1 MNIIE
6 PVSVQC
12 PYCGEVM
19 DLQVDCSEGSQEF
32 MEDCPVCCK
41 PVTVTVSIGDFG
53 IESVEAKP
61 EDD

>member
-6 PVSVQC
+6 TVPVQC
-12 PYCGEVM
+12 PYCGEIM
-19 DLQVDCSEGSQEF
+19 ELQIDCSEGNQEF

-41 PVTVTVSIGDFG
+41 PVTVTVTVGDYG

>member
-6 PVSVQC
+6 TISVQC
-12 PYCGEVM
+12 PYCGEIM
-19 DLQVDCSEGSQEF
+19 DLEIDCSIGDQEF

-41 PVTVTVSIGDFG
+41 PVTIAIMISDNG
-53 IESVEAKP
+53 ISSVDARP